1 MNNTG
6 LILEGGANR
15 GIFTAGVLDC
25 LQEHGIYLPYAAA
38 VSAGAFNAMDYAS
51 GQRGRSRA
59 CNDPKWKKPS
69 AYPLEPLFEEKRYD

>member
-59 CNDPKWKKPS
+59 CMIPNGRNRPPIHWS
-69 AYPLEPLFEEKRYD
+69 HFLRYD

>member
-38 VSAGAFNAMDYAS
+38 VSAGAFNAM
-51 GQRGRSRA
+51 GLRFRA
-59 CNDPKWKKPS
+59 EGKVSC
-69 AYPLEPLFEEKRYD
+69 L